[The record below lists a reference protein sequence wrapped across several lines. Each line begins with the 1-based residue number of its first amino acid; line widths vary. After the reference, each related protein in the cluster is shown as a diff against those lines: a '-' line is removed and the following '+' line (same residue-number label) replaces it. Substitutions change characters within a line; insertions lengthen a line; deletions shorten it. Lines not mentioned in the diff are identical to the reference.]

1 MMRIQLNKLTQRA
14 REGTGGGEREV
25 REEGGERE
33 GREEGGGG
41 RRRREG
47 GKGTGEGWRKDLW
60 DCDE

>member
-25 REEGGERE
+25 RE
-33 GREEGGGG
+33 GGG